1 MKRVTLLLLAAFSL
15 ARSATTTTAQTDSA
29 AVDNHRI
36 SVAGRGV
43 PFGTGERLVYSAR
56 LGFMNVGE
64 GSMEVLG
71 TEEVRGVP
79 ALHTRFRLRGGLAFY
94 RVDFLLESW
103 FDTTSFSSLRFVNEG
118 ETGGRTR
125 ERRYEIFP
133 DRQRYQENQL
143 PETTSVAQPLDEGA
157 LLYYVRTIDLE
168 VGQTYELHRYFRPD
182 RNPVIIKVLRR
193 EKITVPTGTY
203 NTIVIQPIIK
213 SRGLFSEGGQAQI
226 WLSDDKDRIMLQMRV
241 RLASIGSV
249 SLQLKS
255 YRPPT

>member
-1 MKRVTLLLLAAFSL
+1 MRRMGVALAAAATLLIGPM
-15 ARSATTTTAQTDSA
+15 ARAQVDTTSDRPDS
-29 AVDNHRI
+29 V
-36 SVAGRGV
+36 SSRGV

-56 LGFMNVGE
+56 YGPMNVGE

-71 TEEVRGVP
+71 SEDIRGAS
-79 ALHTRFRLRGGLAFY
+79 ALHTRFRLRGGVPLY

-103 FDTTSFSSLRFVNEG
+103 FDTTDFSSYRFVNEG
-118 ETGGRTR
+118 ESGGRTR

-133 DRQRYQENQL
+133 DRQRYQEGQE
-143 PETTSVAQPLDEGA
+143 PETTSVAQPMDEGA
-157 LLYYVRTIDLE
+157 LLYFVRTMELE
-168 VGQTYELHRYFRPD
+168 VGETYELHRYFRPD

-193 EKITVPTGTY
+193 EKIQVPTGTY

-213 SRGLFSEGGQAQI
+213 ARGIFSEGGQAQI

-241 RLASIGSV
+241 RLSIGSI